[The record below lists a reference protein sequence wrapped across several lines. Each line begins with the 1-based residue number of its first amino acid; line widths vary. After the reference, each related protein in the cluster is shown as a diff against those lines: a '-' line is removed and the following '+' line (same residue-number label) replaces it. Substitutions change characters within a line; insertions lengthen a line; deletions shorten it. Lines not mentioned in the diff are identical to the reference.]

1 MQFFKNRAVIGVI
14 CIVLSLLI
22 CFGVTP
28 MFNRAVSEKTE
39 IVRVV
44 RKIRAGE
51 EIRAG
56 QVTAVEVGADNLPED
71 VVRNTEAVVGKYA
84 TADLFPGDS
93 ILASKVAEEPA
104 AENAYLYSLNGEKQA
119 ISVTVRSFA
128 DGLSGKLQ
136 SGDIVSVIAPDYKKQ
151 GVTVIPTELRYVE
164 VVAVTADSGSDTNT
178 GEQAEEGEDRELPD
192 TVTLLATPEQSLV
205 LAELEAEGEIHL
217 SLVYRGEQDNA
228 QEFLTAQEKV
238 LEELYKTEDAAGG
251 EEKSTADS
259 PEETGEPEASG
270 NTDPIGESGVESEP

>member
-28 MFNRAVSEKTE
+28 LFNRAVSEKTE

-56 QVTAVEVGADNLPED
+56 QVTAVEVGAYNLPED
-71 VVRNTEAVVGKYA
+71 VVRNTGTAVGKFA
-84 TADLFPGDS
+84 SADLFPGDY
-93 ILASKVAEEPA
+93 ILASKIAEEPA

>member
-1 MQFFKNRAVIGVI
+1 M
-14 CIVLSLLI
+14 
-22 CFGVTP
+22 
-28 MFNRAVSEKTE
+28 
-39 IVRVV
+39 
-44 RKIRAGE
+44 
-51 EIRAG
+51 
-56 QVTAVEVGADNLPED
+56 
-71 VVRNTEAVVGKYA
+71 
-84 TADLFPGDS
+84 
-93 ILASKVAEEPA
+93 
-104 AENAYLYSLNGEKQA
+104 
-119 ISVTVRSFA
+119 
-128 DGLSGKLQ
+128 
-136 SGDIVSVIAPDYKKQ
+136 IAPDYKKQ